1 MEATEPIPEHPVGSD
16 GWFRALAERS
26 GDVFFAIRTAPDFAV
41 EFVSHTVNGWGGL
54 QAEEYMADPTLLL
67 TMLDRAHDQQMSEA
81 LAVEPGQDIEFD
93 FRWFHRDGRPI
104 WSQNRGRSRMRS
116 DGSVVLEGT
125 AHDITELRL
134 AQQQALESAER
145 LRLVLD
151 NVGDAILAFSAD
163 GILLWASPSLTTILG
178 WNPDD
183 VVGTAFRLAADID
196 RDEVDE
202 IVSEAVRERRDAFR
216 YRSRAKRADG
226 HIIWIS
232 NATSVLWADDGSF
245 NGVVCSIRDVTEQVE
260 TARALAVSREE
271 YRLLAE
277 QTSDFTLR
285 TAPDFTIEWV
295 SGSVTRVLGWHPD
308 DIVGKK
314 AFDFLHPNDV
324 SGTVQSAAGMTAGDS
339 VSGRVRLRTAD
350 GDYRWVSQ
358 SATPILDDGQLVARV
373 SGFQD
378 VDAQVRAERA
388 LAASERRYRMAM
400 EFAPMGMAV
409 VDLDRRFVE
418 VNSALCRMTGR
429 DREWLLE
436 HRTID
441 ILDDNDHELDLQM
454 RSQVRSGEMDTA
466 SHDKRLVTAEG
477 TRIWVEHSVG
487 LLRDDDGAP
496 TSYVSQFVDVDEA
509 HRQREQLRHRA
520 GHDSLTSL
528 PNRHELME
536 RVGQMLVTQPRDGAR
551 LAILFLDLDRFK
563 SINDTHGHAV
573 GDQVLVQ
580 VARRIRS
587 QVRAN
592 DVVARLGGDE
602 FIVALPAVKSVDDAH
617 KIAAKIHES
626 FTEEL
631 PIRDASLTVSVSIG
645 LTLAEAGE
653 DPDTVL
659 ERADRALYR
668 AKGAGRNQT
677 AHQSA
682 EDET

>member
-1 MEATEPIPEHPVGSD
+1 MERTDAT
-16 GWFRALAERS
+16 
-26 GDVFFAIRTAPDFAV
+26 
-41 EFVSHTVNGWGGL
+41 
-54 QAEEYMADPTLLL
+54 
-67 TMLDRAHDQQMSEA
+67 
-81 LAVEPGQDIEFD
+81 
-93 FRWFHRDGRPI
+93 
-104 WSQNRGRSRMRS
+104 
-116 DGSVVLEGT
+116 
-125 AHDITELRL
+125 
-134 AQQQALESAER
+134 
-145 LRLVLD
+145 
-151 NVGDAILAFSAD
+151 
-163 GILLWASPSLTTILG
+163 
-178 WNPDD
+178 
-183 VVGTAFRLAADID
+183 
-196 RDEVDE
+196 
-202 IVSEAVRERRDAFR
+202 
-216 YRSRAKRADG
+216 
-226 HIIWIS
+226 
-232 NATSVLWADDGSF
+232 
-245 NGVVCSIRDVTEQVE
+245 
-260 TARALAVSREE
+260 
-271 YRLLAE
+271 
-277 QTSDFTLR
+277 
-285 TAPDFTIEWV
+285 
-295 SGSVTRVLGWHPD
+295 
-308 DIVGKK
+308 
-314 AFDFLHPNDV
+314 
-324 SGTVQSAAGMTAGDS
+324 
-339 VSGRVRLRTAD
+339 
-350 GDYRWVSQ
+350 
-358 SATPILDDGQLVARV
+358 QLVARV

-441 ILDDNDHELDLQM
+441 ILDEKDHESWICICAR
-454 RSQVRSGEMDTA
+454 RSAPARRTPPRTTNAWSRRRGPGSG
-466 SHDKRLVTAEG
+466 
-477 TRIWVEHSVG
+477 WEHSVG

-573 GDQVLVQ
+573 GDQVLVE
-580 VARRIRS
+580 VARRLRS